1 MLIDKCV
8 TVSVNDTCDFVYRLI
23 SAKSNSVNY
32 PGVAIVVYDN
42 NSLAGVVTDGDFR
55 RGYNR
60 NDDFSQKF
68 PKS

>member
-42 NSLAGVVTDGDFR
+42 NSLAGSLLMETSEEDIIETTI
-55 RGYNR
+55 
-60 NDDFSQKF
+60 SLKKF